1 MGELVGR
8 GGLIIV
14 LQDEIFGGEKFR
26 LHWFINKLL
35 APRTFCQ
42 ATKQT
47 LPHPGDERTAQE
59 AAYWVSRLTTQLL

>member
-14 LQDEIFGGEKFR
+14 FQDEIFGGEKFR